1 MGKSCRVTIS
11 NIKSMKRRGEKI
23 VMLTAYDY
31 PTARLVEEAGVPM
44 ILVGD
49 TLGMVVLGYDTTL
62 PVTMEDMLHHVKA
75 VVRGTEKTLIVA
87 DMPFMSYQTGP
98 EEALRNAGRFL
109 QEAGAQ
115 AIKLEGGVAIAETV
129 RKIVDAG
136 IPVMGHVGLTP
147 QSVHQFGGWKVQGRK
162 PQDAVRVM
170 NDAQALEQA
179 GAFSVVL
186 ELVPTALSTL
196 ISKRLH
202 IPTIGIGAGPGCDG
216 QVQVYHDLL
225 GLYGDFVPKH
235 TRQYAKI
242 GDAIREAVASYAAD
256 VREGKFPT
264 ADQSFEMDERAL
276 TELLTTDDDDDLPLD
291 PATLDLPDYLSL
303 PVLPPR

>member
-1 MGKSCRVTIS
+1 MAKSCRVTIT
-11 NIKSMKRRGEKI
+11 NIKAMKRRGEKI

-49 TLGMVVLGYDTTL
+49 TLGMVVLGYDSTL
-62 PVTMEDMLHHVKA
+62 PVTMDDMLHHVKA
-75 VVRGTEKTLIVA
+75 VSRGTKKALIVA

-98 EEALRNAGRFL
+98 DEALRNAGRFL
-109 QEAGAQ
+109 QEAGAH
-115 AIKLEGGVAIAETV
+115 AIKLEGGVTVADSV

-136 IPVMGHVGLTP
+136 IPVMGHIGLTP
-147 QSVHQFGGWKVQGRK
+147 QSVHQLGGWKVQGKK
-162 PQDAVRVM
+162 PQDAVRLM
-170 NDAQALEQA
+170 NDALALEQA
-179 GAFSVVL
+179 GAFAVVL
-186 ELVPTALSTL
+186 ELVPTALSSL

-202 IPTIGIGAGPGCDG
+202 IPTIGIGAGAGCDG

-235 TRQYAKI
+235 ARQYAQI
-242 GDAIREAVASYAAD
+242 GDAIKEAIASYAQD
-256 VREGKFPT
+256 VREGSFPT

-276 TELLTTDDDDDLPLD
+276 TELLTTDDDDDMLVD
-291 PATLDLPDYLSL
+291 RTNIDLPDFLTVS
-303 PVLPPR
+303 VLPPR